1 MIAGSVKDLQALVCV
16 GIGLSPD
23 VTMPVDLVVD
33 TGFAGGLALPQAL
46 IDELRLPY
54 IEATVAILADGSRA
68 DVDVYAAPVH
78 WFGRAVE
85 VAVLAMEGR
94 PLLGTSLLRELRM
107 EADFVEGGA
116 VRLLP
121 L

>member
-1 MIAGSVKDLQALVCV
+1 MIAGAVVDLQALVSV
-16 GIGLSPD
+16 GLGGPLSAVEPIEF
-23 VTMPVDLVVD
+23 VID

-46 IDELRLPY
+46 IDNLGLPY
-54 IEATVAILADGSRA
+54 IEAAVAILADGSHA
-68 DVDVYAAPVH
+68 AVDVYVAPVH
-78 WFGRAVE
+78 WCGRTVD

-94 PLLGTSLLRELRM
+94 PLLGTALLRGLRM